1 MIYQKSWRNLEC
13 LVNRYVRLTLFI
25 LCCFQFVGCENRG
38 FTEGEGYIDVTGG
51 KVWYKIV
58 GSGSATPLLS
68 MAALVL
74 QVAI

>member
-38 FTEGEGYIDVTGG
+38 FTENARADVVERERQKLVSLEEQKGRLEE
-51 KVWYKIV
+51 KLQ
-58 GSGSATPLLS
+58 ALS
-68 MAALVL
+68 DT
-74 QVAI
+74 I